1 MVVSIVSL
9 TLSLANQKTRGG
21 CGYKLSGCG
30 YKLSGCG
37 YKLSGCGLL
46 IGIAE
51 MMMVRPLAVP
61 SQGLEVG
68 HQEPANRMLLLVLL
82 LDLIKGFRL
91 LRK

>member
-1 MVVSIVSL
+1 M
-9 TLSLANQKTRGG
+9 NQKTR
-21 CGYKLSGCG
+21 
-30 YKLSGCG
+30 SGCG

-51 MMMVRPLAVP
+51 MMMVRPLAVL

-68 HQEPANRMLLLVLL
+68 HQEPANRMLLLDLL

-91 LRK
+91 LRKGQCITIMTLC